1 MPVLR
6 REYQENPAEH
16 FFRFIAGFDWLQI
29 LASVFLLGVGL
40 IFIRSTGIQA
50 GTRESLAF
58 FPKQLQWIA
67 IGTVFWLI
75 CSLIDYRKQEYKV
88 LSLIFYLL
96 SLFLLVLVLFVG
108 VKVNGAVSW
117 LNLRLF
123 GMRLQPSELS
133 KLAVVMLLAAM
144 FSTRVFR
151 VNRVACLF
159 LSGITV
165 AVPFVLIMLEPDFG
179 SAIILIPI
187 LLGIVFVAGLKWRYI
202 LLAVGMAAL
211 LAGGF
216 LANEAF
222 GKPMLKE
229 YQKARIRVFLDP
241 ESDLLGRGYNVYQAK
256 LAVGSG
262 GWTGKGIGQGTQ
274 NALGF
279 LPQSV
284 SNNDFI
290 FSVIAEESGFLG
302 CSLLLLAYL
311 ILFYSILRTA
321 FLATDPF
328 GRYLGVG
335 VAAIFFPHC
344 FINIGMCIG
353 LMPVTGIPLPFISYG
368 GSFLL
373 MGMAALGL
381 MQSVYRHR

>member
-16 FFRFIAGFDWLQI
+16 FFRFVAGFDWLQI

-229 YQKARIRVFLDP
+229 YQRR
-241 ESDLLGRGYNVYQAK
+241 
-256 LAVGSG
+256 GSG
-262 GWTGKGIGQGTQ
+262 YFWIPKATCSDADTTFTRR
-274 NALGF
+274 NWR
-279 LPQSV
+279 SV
-284 SNNDFI
+284 PAAGPEKASGREHRTH
-290 FSVIAEESGFLG
+290 SVFCRSQ
-302 CSLLLLAYL
+302 C
-311 ILFYSILRTA
+311 RT
-321 FLATDPF
+321 TTS
-328 GRYLGVG
+328 
-335 VAAIFFPHC
+335 FFP
-344 FINIGMCIG
+344 
-353 LMPVTGIPLPFISYG
+353 
-368 GSFLL
+368 
-373 MGMAALGL
+373 
-381 MQSVYRHR
+381 